1 VRLGGLS
8 IRLTGSARYGKNED
22 VNAYPQLEAQ
32 RDLVRALNELHNA
45 AGRPSARS
53 ISQLIKEGDYSA
65 SVSHETVRTTLNGQ
79 RAPRWETVRSIVSVL
94 AAACVNPPRNPAD
107 EVKRFLP
114 LWRALESGEQG
125 LMKTARE
132 LALSAGWGTEDG
144 KWTGEAIAGLLI
156 NPFGAIQID
165 PSLAVPHKPIFT
177 EEQWVQAVVRM
188 IEQEGA
194 EFAMQALLRILK
206 GDYVGAE
213 EGIPFG
219 YRDFDYEAAEAYSAF
234 HFGCERLLKRL
245 GIEPNLLQRSFAAMH
260 ADETMDR
267 EDRVAMLRAE
277 SDLSLMREVM
287 TVTPETWHEVSEE
300 AQHQVFGYLIK
311 QISPA
316 GRPGHSPS
324 ERFQIIWRVP
334 EPTME

>member
-1 VRLGGLS
+1 MNKS
-8 IRLTGSARYGKNED
+8 PGS
-22 VNAYPQLEAQ
+22 EAH

-45 AGRPSARS
+45 AGRPSTRR
-53 ISQLIKEGDYSA
+53 ISQLIKEGDCLA
-65 SVSHETVRTTLNGQ
+65 FDSHETVRTALNGQ
-79 RAPRWETVRSIVSVL
+79 RMPRWETVQSIVSVL
-94 AAACVNPPRNPAD
+94 AAACVNPPRSPAD
-107 EVKRFLP
+107 EAKRFLP
-114 LWRALESGEQG
+114 LWRAVEGGEQG

-132 LALSAGWGTEDG
+132 LALSSGWGTEDG
-144 KWTGEAIAGLLI
+144 KWTPEAIAGLLI

-165 PSLAVPHKPIFT
+165 PSLAVPHDPIFT

-188 IEQEGA
+188 IEENGA
-194 EFAMQALLRILK
+194 EFAIRALLRILK

-213 EGIPFG
+213 DGIPYG
-219 YRDFDYEAAEAYSAF
+219 YQDFDHEAAEAFSAF
-234 HFGCERLLKRL
+234 HYGCERLLNRL
-245 GIEPNLLQRSFAAMH
+245 ATEPNVLQRSFAAMH

-277 SDLSLMREVM
+277 ADLSLMREVM

-311 QISPA
+311 QISQVGGPS
-316 GRPGHSPS
+316 RPIA

-334 EPTME
+334 EPAME